1 MQLPMDPVM
10 LLSVVNTQLRDNY
23 DSLEALAEAAD
34 TTAEDLK
41 KKLAVIGYRYNQTQ
55 NQFK

>member
-41 KKLAVIGYRYNQTQ
+41 KKLSVIGYRYNQTQ

>member
-1 MQLPMDPVM
+1 MTLPQDPVM

-23 DSLEALAEAAD
+23 DSLEALAEAAMVD
-34 TTAEDLK
+34 AESIR
-41 KKLAVIGYRYNQTQ
+41 KKLMEIGYRYNQVQ